1 MDRVEEVKKD
11 VEEVKIFSS
20 KMLKPKEVL
29 KQIWNKN
36 GFGPYFEVKT
46 AAKIS
51 KFITRQ
57 HLDQHPEVEHLI
69 DAITA

>member
-1 MDRVEEVKKD
+1 MDRLEDVKKEVKLKM
-11 VEEVKIFSS
+11 SS

-29 KQIWNKN
+29 KEIWYNN
-36 GFGPYFEVKT
+36 EFGPYFEVKT

-51 KFITRQ
+51 KFISRQ
-57 HLDQHPEVEHLI
+57 HLDQHPEIEHLI